1 MKYLELSKE
10 AKKNA
15 LNDYCDC
22 MGVENH
28 PIIRQEVVK
37 WFKKY
42 NQNIFNENGLMI
54 HRKNR

>member
-1 MKYLELSKE
+1 MKYLNLSKK
-10 AKKNA
+10 AKENA

-22 MGVENH
+22 MGIENH
-28 PIIRQEVVK
+28 LIIRQEVVK

-42 NQNIFNENGLMI
+42 NQNVFNENGLLI